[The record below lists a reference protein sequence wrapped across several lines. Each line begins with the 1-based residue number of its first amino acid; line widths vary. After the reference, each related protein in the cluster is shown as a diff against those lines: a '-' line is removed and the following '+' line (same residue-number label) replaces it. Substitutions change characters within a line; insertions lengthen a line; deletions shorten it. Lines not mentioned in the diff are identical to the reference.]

1 MNEKHNLNKIL
12 NNNEKID
19 LTLSTIGIYKIINPK
34 NKIYIGQTTNYIKR
48 LKQYNNLNCKSQ
60 TKLYNSF
67 KKYGVENHVFNFIEI
82 TKEIE
87 LNERERYWQD
97 FYNVLDKK
105 LGLNLRLQTSKDIS
119 GNLSEETKLKISL
132 SLKGKTGRKHS
143 EETKQKIS
151 LLKIN
156 KKMSLKYLE
165 KIKGKRLLGNNN
177 NSKKVICTKTGKIWD
192 SITECA
198 IENNLK
204 STILMWNLRNPLKNK
219 TTFKH
224 LKNE

>member
-1 MNEKHNLNKIL
+1 MKEKSNLNQIL
-12 NNNEKID
+12 NNNEEID

-67 KKYGVENHVFNFIEI
+67 KKYGVENHIFNFIEI

-224 LKNE
+224 LENE